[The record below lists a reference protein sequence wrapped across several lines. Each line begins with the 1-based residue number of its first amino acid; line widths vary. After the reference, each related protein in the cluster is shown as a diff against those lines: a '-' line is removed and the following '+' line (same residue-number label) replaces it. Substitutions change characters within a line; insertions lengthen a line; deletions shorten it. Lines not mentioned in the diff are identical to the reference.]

1 MRNLLNFL
9 QKYNYWF
16 LFLLLEVASFVLLFR
31 FNRYQQSVFFTS
43 AGGLAGKVYE
53 MADGITSYFH
63 LKAENSTLL
72 DRNLYLESQVARL
85 EEALHRVTSDS
96 LRMTSLAG
104 VPAADYRLYKASV
117 IKNSL
122 SRMDNYITL
131 DRGEAAGVRPDMGV
145 AGTDGVVGIVYKVS
159 PRYALVLPVLN
170 SRSNLSCMIQGSGY
184 FGYLR
189 WEGGDPRYA
198 WLEDLPR
205 HAEFELGDTVVTSG
219 YSAVFPQGVTVGTV
233 DDAVDADD
241 GLSYRLKIR
250 LATDFGRLDAV
261 RILARTGREEQKH
274 LEEEGL

>member
-1 MRNLLNFL
+1 MKHLLEFL
-9 QKYNYWF
+9 WRF
-16 LFLLLEVASFVLLFR
+16 RHWLLFIVLEALSLALLLH
-31 FNRYQQSVFFTS
+31 FNSYQRSVWLSS
-43 AGGLAGKVYE
+43 AGRVAGIVYE
-53 MADGITSYFH
+53 WADGVTSYFH
-63 LKAENSTLL
+63 LKGVNEDLSR
-72 DRNLYLESQVARL
+72 RNAWL
-85 EEALHRVTSDS
+85 EERVSVLERHLREAGDTSAAALQLPPPYQTIRA
-96 LRMTSLAG
+96 R
-104 VPAADYRLYKASV
+104 V

-122 SRMDNYITL
+122 NLVDNYITL
-131 DRGEAAGVRPDMGV
+131 DHGEAAGVRPDMGV

-159 PRYALVLPVLN
+159 ARYALVLPVLN

-184 FGYLR
+184 FGYLH

-250 LATDFGRLDAV
+250 LTTDFGRLDAV
-261 RILARTGREEQKH
+261 RILARTGREEQKR
-274 LEEEGL
+274 LEEGL

>member
-1 MRNLLNFL
+1 MKHLLEFL
-9 QKYNYWF
+9 WRF
-16 LFLLLEVASFVLLFR
+16 RHWLLFIVLEALSLALLLH
-31 FNRYQQSVFFTS
+31 FNSYQRSVWLSS
-43 AGGLAGKVYE
+43 AGRVAGIVYE
-53 MADGITSYFH
+53 WADGVTSYFR
-63 LKAENSTLL
+63 LKGVNEDLSR
-72 DRNLYLESQVARL
+72 RNAWL
-85 EEALHRVTSDS
+85 EERVSVLERHLREAGDTSAAALQLPPPYQTIRA
-96 LRMTSLAG
+96 R
-104 VPAADYRLYKASV
+104 V

-122 SRMDNYITL
+122 NLVDNYITL
-131 DRGEAAGVRPDMGV
+131 DHGEAAGVRPDMGV

-159 PRYALVLPVLN
+159 ARYALVLPVLN

-250 LATDFGRLDAV
+250 LTTDFGRLDAV
-261 RILARTGREEQKH
+261 RILARTGREEQKR
-274 LEEEGL
+274 LEDEGL

>member
-1 MRNLLNFL
+1 MKHLLEFL
-9 QKYNYWF
+9 WRF
-16 LFLLLEVASFVLLFR
+16 RHWLLFIVLEALSLALLLH
-31 FNRYQQSVFFTS
+31 FNSYQRSVWLSS
-43 AGGLAGKVYE
+43 AGRVAGIVYE
-53 MADGITSYFH
+53 WADGVTSYFR
-63 LKAENSTLL
+63 LKGVNEDLSR
-72 DRNLYLESQVARL
+72 RNAWL
-85 EEALHRVTSDS
+85 EERVSVLERHLREAGDTSAAALQLPPPYQTIRA
-96 LRMTSLAG
+96 R
-104 VPAADYRLYKASV
+104 V

-122 SRMDNYITL
+122 NLVDNYITL
-131 DRGEAAGVRPDMGV
+131 DHGEAAGVRPDMGV

-159 PRYALVLPVLN
+159 ARYALVLPVLN

-261 RILARTGREEQKH
+261 RILARTGREEQKR

>member
-1 MRNLLNFL
+1 MKHLLEFL
-9 QKYNYWF
+9 WRF
-16 LFLLLEVASFVLLFR
+16 RHWLLFIVLEALSLALLLH
-31 FNRYQQSVFFTS
+31 FNSYQRSVWLSS
-43 AGGLAGKVYE
+43 AGRVAGIVYE
-53 MADGITSYFH
+53 WADGVTSYFR
-63 LKAENSTLL
+63 LKGVNEDLSR
-72 DRNLYLESQVARL
+72 RNAWL
-85 EEALHRVTSDS
+85 EERVSVLERHLREAGDTSAAALQLPPPYQTIRA
-96 LRMTSLAG
+96 R
-104 VPAADYRLYKASV
+104 V

-122 SRMDNYITL
+122 NLVDNYITL

>member
-1 MRNLLNFL
+1 MKHLLEFL
-9 QKYNYWF
+9 WRF
-16 LFLLLEVASFVLLFR
+16 RHWLLFIVLEALSLALLLH
-31 FNRYQQSVFFTS
+31 FNSYQRSVWLSS
-43 AGGLAGKVYE
+43 AGRVAGIVYE
-53 MADGITSYFH
+53 WADGVTSYFR
-63 LKAENSTLL
+63 LKGVNEDLSR
-72 DRNLYLESQVARL
+72 RNAWL
-85 EEALHRVTSDS
+85 EERVSVLERHLREAGDTSAAALQLPPPYQTIRA
-96 LRMTSLAG
+96 R
-104 VPAADYRLYKASV
+104 V

-122 SRMDNYITL
+122 NLVDNYITL
-131 DRGEAAGVRPDMGV
+131 DHGEAAGVRPDMGV
-145 AGTDGVVGIVYKVS
+145 AGTGGVVGIVYKVS
-159 PRYALVLPVLN
+159 ARYALVLPVLN

-250 LATDFGRLDAV
+250 LTTDFGRLDAV
-261 RILARTGREEQKH
+261 RILARTGREEQKR
-274 LEEEGL
+274 LEEGL

>member
-1 MRNLLNFL
+1 MKHLLEFL
-9 QKYNYWF
+9 WRF
-16 LFLLLEVASFVLLFR
+16 RHWLLFIVLEALSLALLLH
-31 FNRYQQSVFFTS
+31 FNSYQRSVWLSS
-43 AGGLAGKVYE
+43 AGRVAGIVYE
-53 MADGITSYFH
+53 WADGVTSYFR
-63 LKAENSTLL
+63 LKGVNEDLSR
-72 DRNLYLESQVARL
+72 RNAWL
-85 EEALHRVTSDS
+85 EERVSVLERHLREAGDTSAAALQLPPPYQTIRA
-96 LRMTSLAG
+96 R
-104 VPAADYRLYKASV
+104 V

-122 SRMDNYITL
+122 NLVDNYITL
-131 DRGEAAGVRPDMGV
+131 DHGEAAGVRPDMGV

-159 PRYALVLPVLN
+159 ARYALVLPVLN

-250 LATDFGRLDAV
+250 LTTDFGRLDAV
-261 RILARTGREEQKH
+261 RILARTGREEQKR

>member
-1 MRNLLNFL
+1 MKHLLEFL
-9 QKYNYWF
+9 WRF
-16 LFLLLEVASFVLLFR
+16 RHWLLFIVLEALSLALLLH
-31 FNRYQQSVFFTS
+31 FNSYPRSVWLSS
-43 AGGLAGKVYE
+43 AGRVAGIVYE
-53 MADGITSYFH
+53 WADGVTSYFR
-63 LKAENSTLL
+63 LKGVNEDLSR
-72 DRNLYLESQVARL
+72 RNAWL
-85 EEALHRVTSDS
+85 EERVSVLERHLREAGDTSAAALQLPPPYQTIRA
-96 LRMTSLAG
+96 R
-104 VPAADYRLYKASV
+104 V

-122 SRMDNYITL
+122 NLVDNYITL
-131 DRGEAAGVRPDMGV
+131 DHGEAAGVRPDMGV

-159 PRYALVLPVLN
+159 ARYALVLPVLN

-250 LATDFGRLDAV
+250 LTTDFGRLDAV
-261 RILARTGREEQKH
+261 RILARTGREEQKR

>member
-1 MRNLLNFL
+1 MKHLLEFL
-9 QKYNYWF
+9 WRF
-16 LFLLLEVASFVLLFR
+16 RHWLLFIVLEALSLALLLH
-31 FNRYQQSVFFTS
+31 FNSYQRSVWLSS
-43 AGGLAGKVYE
+43 AGRVAGIVYE
-53 MADGITSYFH
+53 WADGVTSYFR
-63 LKAENSTLL
+63 LKGVNEDLSR
-72 DRNLYLESQVARL
+72 RNAWL
-85 EEALHRVTSDS
+85 EERVSVLERHLREAGDTSAAALQLPPPYQTIRA
-96 LRMTSLAG
+96 R
-104 VPAADYRLYKASV
+104 V

-122 SRMDNYITL
+122 NLVDNYITL
-131 DRGEAAGVRPDMGV
+131 DHGEAAGVRPDMGV

-159 PRYALVLPVLN
+159 ARYALVLPVLN

-198 WLEDLPR
+198 WLEDPPR

-250 LATDFGRLDAV
+250 LTTDFGRLDAV
-261 RILARTGREEQKH
+261 RILARTGREEQKR

>member
-1 MRNLLNFL
+1 MKHLLEFL
-9 QKYNYWF
+9 WRF
-16 LFLLLEVASFVLLFR
+16 RHWLLFIVLEALSLALLLH
-31 FNRYQQSVFFTS
+31 FNSYQRSVWLSS
-43 AGGLAGKVYE
+43 AGRVAGIVYE
-53 MADGITSYFH
+53 WADGVTSYFR
-63 LKAENSTLL
+63 LKGVNEDLSR
-72 DRNLYLESQVARL
+72 RNAWL
-85 EEALHRVTSDS
+85 EERVSVLERHLREAGDTSAAALQLPPPYQTIRA
-96 LRMTSLAG
+96 R
-104 VPAADYRLYKASV
+104 V

-122 SRMDNYITL
+122 NLVDNYITL

-159 PRYALVLPVLN
+159 ARYALVLPVLN

>member
-1 MRNLLNFL
+1 MKHLLEFL
-9 QKYNYWF
+9 WRF
-16 LFLLLEVASFVLLFR
+16 RHWLLFIVLEALSLALLLH
-31 FNRYQQSVFFTS
+31 FNSYQRSVWLSS
-43 AGGLAGKVYE
+43 AGRVAGIVYE
-53 MADGITSYFH
+53 WADGVTSYFR
-63 LKAENSTLL
+63 LKGVNEDLSR
-72 DRNLYLESQVARL
+72 RNAWL
-85 EEALHRVTSDS
+85 EERVSVLERHLREAGDTSAAALQLPPPYQTIRA
-96 LRMTSLAG
+96 R
-104 VPAADYRLYKASV
+104 V

-122 SRMDNYITL
+122 NLVDNYITL

-159 PRYALVLPVLN
+159 ARYALVLPVLN

-261 RILARTGREEQKH
+261 RILARTGREEQKR

>member
-1 MRNLLNFL
+1 MKHLLEFL
-9 QKYNYWF
+9 WRF
-16 LFLLLEVASFVLLFR
+16 RHWLLFIVLEALSLALLLH
-31 FNRYQQSVFFTS
+31 FNSYQRSVWLSS
-43 AGGLAGKVYE
+43 AGRVAGIVYE
-53 MADGITSYFH
+53 WADGVTSYFR
-63 LKAENSTLL
+63 LKGVNEDLSR
-72 DRNLYLESQVARL
+72 RNAWL
-85 EEALHRVTSDS
+85 EERVSVLERHLREAGDTSAAALQLPPPYQTIRA
-96 LRMTSLAG
+96 R
-104 VPAADYRLYKASV
+104 V

-122 SRMDNYITL
+122 NLVDNYITL
-131 DRGEAAGVRPDMGV
+131 DHGEAAGVRPDMGV

-159 PRYALVLPVLN
+159 ARYALVLPVLN
-170 SRSNLSCMIQGSGY
+170 SHSNLSCMIQGSGY

-261 RILARTGREEQKH
+261 RILARTGREEQKR

>member
-1 MRNLLNFL
+1 MKHLLEFL
-9 QKYNYWF
+9 WRF
-16 LFLLLEVASFVLLFR
+16 RHWLLFIVLEALSLALLLH
-31 FNRYQQSVFFTS
+31 FNSYQRSVWLSS
-43 AGGLAGKVYE
+43 AGRVAGIVYE
-53 MADGITSYFH
+53 WADGVTSYFR
-63 LKAENSTLL
+63 LKGVNEDLSR
-72 DRNLYLESQVARL
+72 RNAWL
-85 EEALHRVTSDS
+85 EERVSVLERHLREAGDTSAAALQLPPPYQTIRA
-96 LRMTSLAG
+96 R
-104 VPAADYRLYKASV
+104 V

-122 SRMDNYITL
+122 NLVDNYITL

-145 AGTDGVVGIVYKVS
+145 AGTDGVVGIVYKGS

>member
-1 MRNLLNFL
+1 MKHLLEFL
-9 QKYNYWF
+9 WRF
-16 LFLLLEVASFVLLFR
+16 RHWLLFIVLEALSLALLLH
-31 FNRYQQSVFFTS
+31 FNSYQRSVWLSS
-43 AGGLAGKVYE
+43 AGRVAGIVYE
-53 MADGITSYFH
+53 WADGVTSYFR
-63 LKAENSTLL
+63 LKGVNEDLSR
-72 DRNLYLESQVARL
+72 RNAWL
-85 EEALHRVTSDS
+85 EERVSVLERHLREAGDTSAAALQLPPPYQTIRA
-96 LRMTSLAG
+96 R
-104 VPAADYRLYKASV
+104 V

-122 SRMDNYITL
+122 NLVDNYITL
-131 DRGEAAGVRPDMGV
+131 DHGEAAGVRPDMGV

-159 PRYALVLPVLN
+159 TRYALVLPVLN

-261 RILARTGREEQKH
+261 RILARTGREEQKR

>member
-1 MRNLLNFL
+1 MKHLLEFL
-9 QKYNYWF
+9 WRF
-16 LFLLLEVASFVLLFR
+16 RHWLLFIVLEALSLALLLH
-31 FNRYQQSVFFTS
+31 FNSYQRSVWLSS
-43 AGGLAGKVYE
+43 AGRVAGIVYE
-53 MADGITSYFH
+53 WADGVTSYFR
-63 LKAENSTLL
+63 LKGVNEDLSR
-72 DRNLYLESQVARL
+72 RNAWL
-85 EEALHRVTSDS
+85 EERVSVLERHLREAGDTSAAALQLPPPYQTIRA
-96 LRMTSLAG
+96 R
-104 VPAADYRLYKASV
+104 V

-122 SRMDNYITL
+122 NLVDNYITL

-261 RILARTGREEQKH
+261 RILARTGREEQKR